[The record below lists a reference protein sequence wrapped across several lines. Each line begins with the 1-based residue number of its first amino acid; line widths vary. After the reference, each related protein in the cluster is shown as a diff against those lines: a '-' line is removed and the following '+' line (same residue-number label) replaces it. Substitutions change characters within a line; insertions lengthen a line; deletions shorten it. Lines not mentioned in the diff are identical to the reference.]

1 MRAFHES
8 VAWDGIW
15 IDMSE
20 ASCFC
25 AGSCGTGKLSLNP
38 AHPPWPLPGEIG
50 NIIYSYPEGFDVSNS
65 SEYSSASSLSSIQAS
80 KNRMLVS
87 STATA
92 KTATT
97 YLRTTP
103 TPGVRNRDY
112 PPYALN
118 NIHGALP
125 NNAISPSAIHADG
138 ASEYSIHSLFGTE
151 ILYVGPHP
159 HPKIK
164 RRCTLRLTMTGTQHI
179 MLFCPSFQVNDPS
192 SLAGQHLLAVGLKR
206 AIGEAITSVCSCTWP

>member
-1 MRAFHES
+1 MMAFHRS

-25 AGSCGTGKLSLNP
+25 AGSCGTGRLSLNP
-38 AHPPWPLPGEIG
+38 AHPPWPLPGELG
-50 NIIYSYPEGFDVSNS
+50 NVIYSYPEAFNVSNS
-65 SEYSSASSLSSIQAS
+65 SEYSSASSASSVQAS
-80 KNRMLVS
+80 QNKVLTS
-87 STATA
+87 LTATA
-92 KTATT
+92 KTNTSTTT

-138 ASEYSIHSLFGTE
+138 ASESSIHNLFGTE
-151 ILYVGPHP
+151 IL
-159 HPKIK
+159 
-164 RRCTLRLTMTGTQHI
+164 
-179 MLFCPSFQVNDPS
+179 
-192 SLAGQHLLAVGLKR
+192 
-206 AIGEAITSVCSCTWP
+206 